1 MRQKYSFPED
11 QFLLI
16 GSVTKAQGLNGEVA
30 IAPLSGQPESFEA
43 YATLVL
49 VDRSGT
55 LSPELRVEKLRTH
68 KGRAIVKFDRVA
80 DRTFAEKI
88 VGMGVLLAQKD
99 LPPSEDDEYYW
110 HEITGLVVTTVEG
123 RYVGKVVS
131 LFSNGAQD
139 IMVVS
144 DENQEYLIPLT
155 DEIVVEQ
162 NDDEMIIQPPPGLL
176 EINQGDE

>member
-1 MRQKYSFPED
+1 MKQKYSFPEE
-11 QFLLI
+11 QFIHI

-43 YATLVL
+43 YTTLVL
-49 VDRSGT
+49 VDESGT
-55 LSPELRVEKLRTH
+55 LSPELTVDKLRIH
-68 KGRAIVKFDRVA
+68 KGKAIVKFDRVT
-80 DRTFAEKI
+80 DRTFAENI

-110 HEITGLVVTTVEG
+110 HEIIGLTVITEEG
-123 RYVGKVVS
+123 RYVGKVMS

-139 IMVVS
+139 VMVIS
-144 DENQEYLIPLT
+144 DQDREYLVPLT
-155 DEIVVEQ
+155 DDIVLSQ

-176 EINQGDE
+176 DINLGDE

>member
-1 MRQKYSFPED
+1 MMRKYSFPEE
-11 QFLLI
+11 QFLHI

-43 YATLVL
+43 YTTLVL
-49 VDRSGT
+49 VDDSGT
-55 LSPELRVEKLRTH
+55 LSPELAVEKLRIH
-68 KGRAIVKFDRVA
+68 KGKAIVKFDRVG
-80 DRTFAEKI
+80 DRTFAENI
-88 VGMGVLLAQKD
+88 VGMGVLLARKD

-110 HEITGLVVTTVEG
+110 HEITGLTVITTAG

-139 IMVVS
+139 IMVIS
-144 DENQEYLIPLT
+144 DNNQEYLVPFT
-155 DEIVVEQ
+155 DEIVLEQ

-176 EINQGDE
+176 EINRSDE